1 MHVARQWWTERTWLK
16 RLAIGAGGLVAL
28 IVAAAFVLTQV
39 VDPNAYRGTI
49 ERQVSAATGR
59 AFHLQGDIELSFFPW
74 LALTTGEGELLAP
87 RGFSEPRFLR
97 WRKAHVAVRLLPLL
111 RGSLV
116 VDRVRLVGLD
126 ARLVRAADGRTN
138 WSFGSGPRDAG
149 TQGAWPDI
157 AGIELRDSQL
167 DYVDDKAGMRLR
179 LASLR
184 VAVEPVREHAPMRIA
199 LAATAS
205 MAGHEERIAVEAGVV
220 ASLGPTITLDDLQ
233 ASGRL
238 LGARFGTRGASWHLA
253 APRLRLDPE
262 GGAYEAPKWELG
274 FSDAVLTGSTT
285 ARMGA
290 ATAVLGTLALAPVS
304 LRATLA
310 AAGVELPPT
319 RDPRAFQRLSL
330 GARYRIEG
338 DALQV
343 EPLDILLDDTR
354 FAGRVTRE
362 AGILHFTLHGDAMDL
377 DRYLKPEG
385 TASEPFVL
393 PVDMLRALRVA
404 GTLDLDE
411 ATLAGVRMKGVRLGA
426 GP

>member
-1 MHVARQWWTERTWLK
+1 MRASARGALRGTWPRRACGSAL
-16 RLAIGAGGLVAL
+16 LAQA
-28 IVAAAFVLTQV
+28 VAATQAAKSDYAFDL
-39 VDPNAYRGTI
+39 
-49 ERQVSAATGR
+49 
-59 AFHLQGDIELSFFPW
+59 ELNTS
-74 LALTTGEGELLAP
+74 
-87 RGFSEPRFLR
+87 
-97 WRKAHVAVRLLPLL
+97 KA
-111 RGSLV
+111 
-116 VDRVRLVGLD
+116 
-126 ARLVRAADGRTN
+126 N
-138 WSFGSGPRDAG
+138 W
-149 TQGAWPDI
+149 Q
-157 AGIELRDSQL
+157 
-167 DYVDDKAGMRLR
+167 
-179 LASLR
+179 
-184 VAVEPVREHAPMRIA
+184 
-199 LAATAS
+199 
-205 MAGHEERIAVEAGVV
+205 
-220 ASLGPTITLDDLQ
+220 
-233 ASGRL
+233 
-238 LGARFGTRGASWHLA
+238 ARFDPDA

-290 ATAVLGTLALAPVS
+290 ATAVLGTLALTPVS